1 MKTRSLRRKR
11 LFGNL
16 LTYCIVAAA
25 FVILQLLN
33 AGGMLSPSLQGQL
46 VPICAYVTMAVALNL
61 VVGISGELSLGHAGF
76 MSVGAFSGV
85 VASISLQELIP
96 MGPLRL
102 LVSMLIG
109 AFFAGIAG
117 VIVGVPVLRL
127 RGDYLAIVTL
137 AFGEIIKNIINI
149 LYVGVDEN
157 GLHFS
162 TSSEAALNL
171 SETGKAILDG
181 FSEYGLKGLAF
192 WENGFRNITTTDKDI
207 ATVADL
213 SGLKIRT
220 MANEIHLEAWKAMG
234 ANPTPM
240 AFGELF
246 TGLQQGTV
254 DGQENP
260 LGIITGNKFEEV
272 QSYCTLTEHV
282 YTPYYVVMNQAK
294 WDSLTAEQQEALTK
308 AIEETTQRQYELS
321 QQYEDEA
328 IEVMEGAGCA
338 VRTLTDEEKLGFK
351 EAADKAN
358 SLEAAKKIMYKPEL
372 ADQMAAELEAYRNK

>member
-117 VIVGVPVLRL
+117 VIVGFATLYWGSDMNGFVKTIILMVCLVCIVLGAPSL
-127 RGDYLAIVTL
+127 I
-137 AFGEIIKNIINI
+137 
-149 LYVGVDEN
+149 
-157 GLHFS
+157 S
-162 TSSEAALNL
+162 AL
-171 SETGKAILDG
+171 TGKGAL
-181 FSEYGLKGLAF
+181 
-192 WENGFRNITTTDKDI
+192 I
-207 ATVADL
+207 A
-213 SGLKIRT
+213 
-220 MANEIHLEAWKAMG
+220 
-234 ANPTPM
+234 
-240 AFGELF
+240 
-246 TGLQQGTV
+246 
-254 DGQENP
+254 
-260 LGIITGNKFEEV
+260 
-272 QSYCTLTEHV
+272 
-282 YTPYYVVMNQAK
+282 
-294 WDSLTAEQQEALTK
+294 
-308 AIEETTQRQYELS
+308 
-321 QQYEDEA
+321 
-328 IEVMEGAGCA
+328 
-338 VRTLTDEEKLGFK
+338 
-351 EAADKAN
+351 
-358 SLEAAKKIMYKPEL
+358 
-372 ADQMAAELEAYRNK
+372 

>member
-85 VASISLQELIP
+85 VASIPLQELIP

-171 SETGKAILDG
+171 SETGKAILKGPMGVTANVKLSSFTAG
-181 FSEYGLKGLAF
+181 FLLVMVALIVVLNLVNSRSGRAIMALRD
-192 WENGFRNITTTDKDI
+192 NRI
-207 ATVADL
+207 AAESVGISATKYKL
-213 SGLKIRT
+213 
-220 MANEIHLEAWKAMG
+220 
-234 ANPTPM
+234 M
-240 AFGELF
+240 AFVTSAVLAGAAGAL
-246 TGLQQGTV
+246 
-254 DGQENP
+254 
-260 LGIITGNKFEEV
+260 
-272 QSYCTLTEHV
+272 YA
-282 YTPYYVVMNQAK
+282 MNY
-294 WDSLTAEQQEALTK
+294 SS
-308 AIEETTQRQYELS
+308 I
-321 QQYEDEA
+321 
-328 IEVMEGAGCA
+328 
-338 VRTLTDEEKLGFK
+338 
-351 EAADKAN
+351 
-358 SLEAAKKIMYKPEL
+358 AAKKFDFNTSILMLGGLGNIRGSVIAAALLYVLPEL
-372 ADQMAAELEAYRNK
+372 LRDFYDYRMLIYAIVLILVMLATNNERSKEFFSSLRRKILGRGTEKGGAQNG

>member
-1 MKTRSLRRKR
+1 MNETLRFI
-11 LFGNL
+11 LAL
-16 LTYCIVAAA
+16 LIGTVVAAV
-25 FVILQLLN
+25 F
-33 AGGMLSPSLQGQL
+33 GW
-46 VPICAYVTMAVALNL
+46 
-61 VVGISGELSLGHAGF
+61 
-76 MSVGAFSGV
+76 
-85 VASISLQELIP
+85 
-96 MGPLRL
+96 
-102 LVSMLIG
+102 LIG
-109 AFFAGIAG
+109 I
-117 VIVGVPVLRL
+117 PVLRL

-260 LGIITGNKFEEV
+260 PVNILNDRTYEV
-272 QSYCTLTEHV
+272 QKYMVL
-282 YTPYYVVMNQAK
+282 
-294 WDSLTAEQQEALTK
+294 DLSL
-308 AIEETTQRQYELS
+308 IH
-321 QQYEDEA
+321 
-328 IEVMEGAGCA
+328 I
-338 VRTLTDEEKLGFK
+338 
-351 EAADKAN
+351 
-358 SLEAAKKIMYKPEL
+358 
-372 ADQMAAELEAYRNK
+372 

>member
-171 SETGKAILDG
+171 SETGKAILKGPMGVTANVKLSSFTAGGPQPGEQPFRPGHHGPAGQPHRRRERGHQRHQIQADG
-181 FSEYGLKGLAF
+181 LC
-192 WENGFRNITTTDKDI
+192 
-207 ATVADL
+207 
-213 SGLKIRT
+213 
-220 MANEIHLEAWKAMG
+220 HLRRAGGHGRRALRPE
-234 ANPTPM
+234 
-240 AFGELF
+240 FLHRRR
-246 TGLQQGTV
+246 V
-254 DGQENP
+254 
-260 LGIITGNKFEEV
+260 EV
-272 QSYCTLTEHV
+272 QV
-282 YTPYYVVMNQAK
+282 
-294 WDSLTAEQQEALTK
+294 
-308 AIEETTQRQYELS
+308 
-321 QQYEDEA
+321 
-328 IEVMEGAGCA
+328 
-338 VRTLTDEEKLGFK
+338 
-351 EAADKAN
+351 
-358 SLEAAKKIMYKPEL
+358 
-372 ADQMAAELEAYRNK
+372 

>member
-85 VASISLQELIP
+85 IAATCLQNIIP
-96 MGPLRL
+96 SDALRL
-102 LVSMLIG
+102 AVSMLIG

-171 SETGKAILDG
+171 SETGKAILKGPMGVTANVKLSSFTAG
-181 FSEYGLKGLAF
+181 FLLVMVALIVVLNLVNSRSGRAIMALRD
-192 WENGFRNITTTDKDI
+192 NRI
-207 ATVADL
+207 AAESVGISATKYKL
-213 SGLKIRT
+213 
-220 MANEIHLEAWKAMG
+220 
-234 ANPTPM
+234 M
-240 AFGELF
+240 AFVTSAVLAGAAGALYAILVMLATNNERSKEFFSSLRRKIL
-246 TGLQQGTV
+246 GRGTEK
-254 DGQENP
+254 G
-260 LGIITGNKFEEV
+260 
-272 QSYCTLTEHV
+272 
-282 YTPYYVVMNQAK
+282 
-294 WDSLTAEQQEALTK
+294 
-308 AIEETTQRQYELS
+308 
-321 QQYEDEA
+321 
-328 IEVMEGAGCA
+328 GAQNG
-338 VRTLTDEEKLGFK
+338 
-351 EAADKAN
+351 
-358 SLEAAKKIMYKPEL
+358 
-372 ADQMAAELEAYRNK
+372 

>member
-1 MKTRSLRRKR
+1 M
-11 LFGNL
+11 
-16 LTYCIVAAA
+16 
-25 FVILQLLN
+25 
-33 AGGMLSPSLQGQL
+33 
-46 VPICAYVTMAVALNL
+46 
-61 VVGISGELSLGHAGF
+61 
-76 MSVGAFSGV
+76 
-85 VASISLQELIP
+85 
-96 MGPLRL
+96 
-102 LVSMLIG
+102 
-109 AFFAGIAG
+109 
-117 VIVGVPVLRL
+117 
-127 RGDYLAIVTL
+127 
-137 AFGEIIKNIINI
+137 
-149 LYVGVDEN
+149 
-157 GLHFS
+157 
-162 TSSEAALNL
+162 
-171 SETGKAILDG
+171 
-181 FSEYGLKGLAF
+181 
-192 WENGFRNITTTDKDI
+192 
-207 ATVADL
+207 ADL

-308 AIEETTQRQYELS
+308 AVEETTQRQYELS
-321 QQYEDEA
+321 QKYEDEA

-338 VRTLTDEEKLGFK
+338 VRTLTDEEKMGFK

-372 ADQMAAELEAYRNK
+372 ADQMAAELDAYRNK